1 MTSLPVQSMQAGG
14 ALWFPDL
21 TIPDPYCILPAISAA
36 TIYLVTK
43 VHVIYYVIDVYAV
56 YESDCGNVSIV

>member
-43 VHVIYYVIDVYAV
+43 VHVIYYLIH
-56 YESDCGNVSIV
+56 CMLCMGLMW